1 MDPIDV
7 LMMEHQVILRV
18 IDAAEAFAA
27 EVDQTGQDGRV
38 ELADFVTFIR
48 EYADARHHGKEEDI
62 LFETM
67 QEAGFSTEMG
77 PLAVMLHE
85 HTEGRRLVREM
96 AEAAARPAPWTPAER
111 SAVVGA
117 IESYAALLRNHI
129 WKEDN
134 ILYPAARN
142 ALDEAAY
149 GVVAQRVTS
158 FDGEWKASGRIPALD
173 SLAEKLIARAPRA

>member
-7 LMMEHQVILRV
+7 LMQEHQVILRV
-18 IDAAEAFAA
+18 IDAAEAFAS
-27 EVDQTGQDGRV
+27 EVDRTGHDGRA

-62 LFETM
+62 LFEAM
-67 QEAGFSTEMG
+67 QEVGFSTEAG

-96 AEAAARPAPWTPAER
+96 AEAAATPAPWTPAER

-117 IESYAALLRNHI
+117 VESYAALLRNHI

-134 ILYPAARN
+134 ILYPAAQN
-142 ALDEAAY
+142 ALDETAY
-149 GVVAQRVTS
+149 GVVAQRIKS
-158 FDGEWKASGRIPALD
+158 FDGEWTAKGKLSELD
-173 SLAEKLIARAPRA
+173 ALAEKLIARAPRA